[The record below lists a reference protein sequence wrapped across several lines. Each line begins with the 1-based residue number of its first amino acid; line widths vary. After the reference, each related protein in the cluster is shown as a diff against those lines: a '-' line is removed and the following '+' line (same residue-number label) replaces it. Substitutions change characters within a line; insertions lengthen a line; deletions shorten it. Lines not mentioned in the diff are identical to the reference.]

1 MQNKPNNE
9 VKKTPKRVLVCEF
22 ITGGGLCAA
31 PLPPSLAK
39 EGEMMRDALLCDLKD
54 CVSPEGE
61 HYHIV
66 TMHDVRLSPA
76 INVDES
82 HPIEG
87 DFDAFESQFK
97 QLIMQVD
104 YVWLIAPETDGML
117 LRLSEHCYALEEAQ
131 NTTCLIG
138 CGYDAVLTGTSKS
151 LAFEA
156 LQEEHIHTLPVYA
169 GDALLEPAYF
179 NAVCQDNQAIKQ
191 WVAKVEDGA
200 GCEGM
205 RMFDDLTALRD
216 WLVAENLAMTYFA
229 QPFQAGVPASF
240 CMLCAG
246 GKAWLLSAN
255 LQHVVLSD
263 NRFKLTG
270 ITLNGATAHWQQ
282 FETLARKLAKSMPDA
297 LGYMGVDV
305 IIDKVQNKIF
315 VIDINPRL
323 STSYVGLRE
332 AISANPAQLILDC
345 VLRDNFKMPTLS
357 KNKVDVSICV
367 K

>member
-1 MQNKPNNE
+1 MP
-9 VKKTPKRVLVCEF
+9 
-22 ITGGGLCAA
+22 A
-31 PLPPSLAK
+31 SLAK
-39 EGEMMRDALLCDLKD
+39 EGEMMRDALLRDLQD
-54 CVSPEGE
+54 CVSLEGE
-61 HYHIV
+61 YYHMV

-76 INVDES
+76 INVHES
-82 HPIEG
+82 YPIEG

-97 QLIMQVD
+97 QLIAQVD
-104 YVWLIAPETDGML
+104 YVWLIAPETDEML
-117 LRLSEHCYALEEAQ
+117 LRLSEHCYALEET
-131 NTTCLIG
+131 NNSTCLIG
-138 CGYDAVLTGTSKS
+138 CGYDAILTGTSKS

-156 LQEEHIHTLPVYA
+156 LQEAHIHTLPVFA
-169 GDALLEPAYF
+169 GDELLDATYVDKVIQSHPD
-179 NAVCQDNQAIKQ
+179 VKQ

-205 RMFDDLTALRD
+205 RLFDSLTGLRD
-216 WLVAENLAMTYFA
+216 WLMSENLAMNYFA

-255 LQHVVLSD
+255 LQHITQTS
-263 NRFKLTG
+263 NSFKLTG
-270 ITLNGATAHWQQ
+270 LTLNGATAYWQR
-282 FETLARKLAKSMPDA
+282 FETIARKLAKAMPDA

-305 IIDKVQNKIF
+305 IIDGEQDKIF

-345 VLRDNFKMPTLS
+345 VLRDNFKMPTIT
-357 KNKVDVSICV
+357 KNKVDVLI
-367 K
+367 

>member
-1 MQNKPNNE
+1 MQDNPNKKVEEIP
-9 VKKTPKRVLVCEF
+9 KKILVCEF
-22 ITGGGLCAA
+22 ITGGGLCAE

-39 EGEMMRDALLCDLKD
+39 EGEMMRDALLRDLQD

-61 HYHIV
+61 HYQV
-66 TMHDVRLSPA
+66 MAMHDARLNPA
-76 INVDES
+76 VNVHES
-82 HPIEG
+82 HAIQG
-87 DFDAFESQFK
+87 DFDAFETQFK
-97 QLIMQVD
+97 QLITQVD
-104 YVWLIAPETDGML
+104 YVWLIAPETDGIL
-117 LRLSEHCYALEEAQ
+117 LRLSEHCYALEEASHQ
-131 NTTCLIG
+131 TCLIG

-156 LQEEHIHTLPVYA
+156 LEDARIHTLPVYA

-205 RMFDDLTALRD
+205 RLFDSLTGLRD
-216 WLVAENLAMTYFA
+216 WLIAENLAMNYFA
-229 QPFQAGVPASF
+229 QPFKAGVPASF

-255 LQHVVLSD
+255 LQHITQTS
-263 NRFKLTG
+263 NSFKLTG
-270 ITLNGATAHWQQ
+270 LTLNGATAYWQR
-282 FETLARKLAKSMPDA
+282 FETIARKLAKAMPDA

-305 IIDKVQNKIF
+305 IIDGEQDNIF

-345 VLRDNFKMPTLS
+345 VLHDNFKMPTIS
-357 KNKVDVSICV
+357 KNKVDVPI
-367 K
+367 